1 MAAGASASAPPSAF
15 GDAIGDVGDIP
26 LETSR
31 SAASRERRSDALRVA
46 AVAPGG
52 LSFIP
57 DASPFFWPWPPVS
70 AAAKAA
76 ARSASAALRAT
87 AAASRAAAFCSR
99 LVGARGFA
107 SRGAFAGFSF
117 GGGGAGRGRTRQSS
131 SFSSRRFSVSR
142 PGMRAGPEA
151 SSEPPAFPARFS
163 GDESRSSCFKSRF
176 FPSGSGPGGA
186 HSSSAKSRVG
196 STRIFSNC
204 ASRSSADQGEK
215 PCLSEPRRSAASVSA
230 DHHVGSAPRCTFG
243 LAKSPSAFSAGGELE
258 MFTSTSPPT
267 LTSSA
272 AESAALSL
280 PHLAARCHPLASLL
294 YRFAR
299 SSAASA
305 FSGMPARRSS
315 IAASHTSTVCSQV
328 ARDMP
333 TGTPPSS
340 TPPPRASISAATSGG
355 SFRHERGAVSV
366 PQRPFFM
373 LSHTSHRASAAAPPA
388 SPAFALNSAC
398 SRSSSSARALF
409 TLAVRSIISARH
421 DATARAC
428 LNGRRSAIASSAALV
443 ARTHAPSTPTPN
455 DTSASSRAFRSRS
468 SHASV
473 FFAADF
479 AFAILCLE
487 ARFAPR
493 VARSSSSS
501 PEKSSSS
508 PEKSSSS
515 PRRRLVFLPT
525 IPTAP
530 SLYES
535 YMPLRLR
542 GPVTRKRS
550 SRPRSASCPNA
561 VSASRAAFVASGSA
575 LAQKSS
581 ASKSS
586 SSPAAEKTAVE
597 KVFPARAPMARCS
610 ARLPRIWS
618 MSSFSN
624 AAASSPEL
632 SRRAPCTPYLSS
644 RLIFAASSLADFAP
658 APPSAPSPPPST
670 ASSSPYFFA
679 EVSNRLCSYVAL
691 VTSRYTFTSLVCPMR
706 WQRAIACRSFCGFQ
720 SLS

>member
-1 MAAGASASAPPSAF
+1 MAAGASASETPSGASF
-15 GDAIGDVGDIP
+15 GDAVG
-26 LETSR
+26 SAVG
-31 SAASRERRSDALRVA
+31 SAAAFFAAAASRERRSDALRVA

-57 DASPFFWPWPPVS
+57 DAFPFFKPPVS
-70 AAAKAA
+70 VAAKAA

-142 PGMRAGPEA
+142 PGIHTGEAPSREAALSSALRA
-151 SSEPPAFPARFS
+151 S
-163 GDESRSSCFKSRF
+163 
-176 FPSGSGPGGA
+176 PSGFFFSSAAVGSGGA
-186 HSSSAKSRVG
+186 HSSSAKRSVG

-215 PCLSEPRRSAASVSA
+215 PCLSDPRSSAASASA
-230 DHHVGSAPRCTFG
+230 DHQTGSAPRWTTG
-243 LAKSPSAFSAGGELE
+243 HVVANSASGFSAGGDEDHSE
-258 MFTSTSPPT
+258 TSASPAVAA
-267 LTSSA
+267 LAISSA
-272 AESAALSL
+272 FESAALSL
-280 PHLAARCHPLASLL
+280 PHLYARCHPLASLL
-294 YRFAR
+294 YRLAR
-299 SSAASA
+299 SSATSA
-305 FSGMPARRSS
+305 FSGSPARRSS

-340 TPPPRASISAATSGG
+340 TPPPRASISAATAGG

-428 LNGRRSAIASSAALV
+428 LNGRRSDIASSAALV
-443 ARTHAPSTPTPN
+443 ARTHAPSTPTPK
-455 DTSASSRAFRSRS
+455 DTSASSRAFRSLS

-473 FFAADF
+473 FLAASF
-479 AFAILCLE
+479 LLPAAAFRE

-501 PEKSSSS
+501 EKEPPESS

-515 PRRRLVFLPT
+515 PRRRRVFLPT
-525 IPTAP
+525 IPAAP

-535 YMPLRLR
+535 YVPLRLR

-550 SRPRSASCPNA
+550 SRAPPRS
-561 VSASRAAFVASGSA
+561 SRAARAASGSA

-586 SSPAAEKTAVE
+586 SSPAAENTAVE

-610 ARLPRIWS
+610 ARSPRI
-618 MSSFSN
+618 
-624 AAASSPEL
+624 
-632 SRRAPCTPYLSS
+632 
-644 RLIFAASSLADFAP
+644 
-658 APPSAPSPPPST
+658 
-670 ASSSPYFFA
+670 
-679 EVSNRLCSYVAL
+679 
-691 VTSRYTFTSLVCPMR
+691 
-706 WQRAIACRSFCGFQ
+706 
-720 SLS
+720 